1 MKYWKEEQILLK
13 KLIEKYCEI
22 EDRNRL
28 IKILEMKDRF
38 LYKYFINEFSKL
50 KIPNKMTS
58 KELEEYEKKLWYIFK
73 KKTSILINSI
83 ITVFK

>member
-28 IKILEMKDRF
+28 IKILEMKDRI

-50 KIPNKMTS
+50 KIVSKMT
-58 KELEEYEKKLWYIFK
+58 KEELEEYQKKIMVN
-73 KKTSILINSI
+73 I
-83 ITVFK
+83 

>member
-28 IKILEMKDRF
+28 IEILKMKDRF
-38 LYKYFINEFSKL
+38 LYKYFINGFSKL
-50 KIPNKMTS
+50 KIPSKMT
-58 KELEEYEKKLWYIFK
+58 KEELEEYQKKIM
-73 KKTSILINSI
+73 INI
-83 ITVFK
+83 

>member
-28 IKILEMKDRF
+28 IEILKMKDSFKRRTGR
-38 LYKYFINEFSKL
+38 ISK
-50 KIPNKMTS
+50 KD
-58 KELEEYEKKLWYIFK
+58 YD
-73 KKTSILINSI
+73 
-83 ITVFK
+83 

>member
-13 KLIEKYCEI
+13 KLIEKYCKI

-38 LYKYFINEFSKL
+38 LYKYFINEFSNL
-50 KIPNKMTS
+50 KIVSKMTEE
-58 KELEEYEKKLWYIFK
+58 ELEEYQKKIMVN
-73 KKTSILINSI
+73 I
-83 ITVFK
+83 